1 MIKLVPKPATASAA
15 PRASLSGTAYE
26 ALRTRLR
33 RGLVGPQDRLVDLE
47 IAAELGVSRM
57 PVREALLQLV
67 TEGYLVSTARGYRT
81 PTLGRQDIRDVFE
94 LRLLLEPRAA
104 ALAARDISRSGIA
117 RLGAAVAQATA
128 AAAARDFSNFYSAN
142 IDFRETWIAAVRNAR
157 LAATIA
163 RFADQVTAV
172 RHTTLHEPEAQD
184 VALAGLQEMHAG
196 FSRHDSMGVHDAM
209 VRFVLAAER
218 SFLAHADAQA
228 DAQSAAARRA
238 APSTP
243 TRTRRSR

>member
-1 MIKLVPKPATASAA
+1 MIQLVPAPAAT
-15 PRASLSGTAYE
+15 RASFSGTAYE
-26 ALRTRLR
+26 ALRQRLR
-33 RGLVGPQDRLVDLE
+33 RGLVGPEDRLVDLE

-81 PTLGRQDIRDVFE
+81 PTLGKQDIRDVFE

-104 ALAARDISRSGIA
+104 ALAARDIGKSGIA
-117 RLGAAVAQATA
+117 KLGAAVAQATA
-128 AAAARDFSNFYSAN
+128 AAAARDFSAFYSAN
-142 IDFRETWIAAVRNAR
+142 IDFRETWITAVPNAR

-184 VALAGLQEMHAG
+184 VALGGLQDMHRG
-196 FSRHDSMGVHDAM
+196 FSRHDSVAVHDAM

-218 SFLAHADAQA
+218 SFLAQAEAQE
-228 DAQSAAARRA
+228 AAARRA
-238 APSTP
+238 TRSPTP
-243 TRTRRSR
+243 RPRRSR

>member
-1 MIKLVPKPATASAA
+1 MIQLVPAPAAA
-15 PRASLSGTAYE
+15 RASLSGTAYE
-26 ALRTRLR
+26 ALRQRLR
-33 RGLVGPQDRLVDLE
+33 RGLVGPEDRLVDLE

-104 ALAARDISRSGIA
+104 ALAARDITRSGIA
-117 RLGAAVAQATA
+117 KLGAAVAQAAA
-128 AAAARDFSNFYSAN
+128 AAAARDFSAFYGAN
-142 IDFRETWIAAVRNAR
+142 IDFRETWIAAVPNAR

-184 VALAGLQEMHAG
+184 VALAGLQDMHRG
-196 FSRHDSMGVHDAM
+196 FGRHDSVGVHDAM

-218 SFLAHADAQA
+218 SFLAQAEAQE
-228 DAQSAAARRA
+228 AAARRGA
-238 APSTP
+238 RSPTP
-243 TRTRRSR
+243 RPRRSR